1 MHGMGIRSNSK
12 KIIANNKNRIVWM
25 ASDEGYHRSMPL
37 FQGNLTTR
45 FMHTVPSQHSKDLTL
60 QQYRVYGILQRT
72 TNVYGRPT
80 SFVFYLWLKIAIF
93 DYRLAGDGKILHTT
107 LTIGCVSRVAA
118 GYR

>member
-12 KIIANNKNRIVWM
+12 KIIANNKNRIM
-25 ASDEGYHRSMPL
+25 RMTSDEGNHRSMPL

-60 QQYRVYGILQRT
+60 QQYRVYGILPRT

-80 SFVFYLWLKIAIF
+80 SFVFIC
-93 DYRLAGDGKILHTT
+93 D
-107 LTIGCVSRVAA
+107 
-118 GYR
+118 